1 MQVTIN
7 EECIPEDFSHVRNL
21 EEALVEL
28 NDRFVPPGQQLFQV
42 RVNGEF
48 FSERYP
54 RESKYMELREIST
67 LDLKTIPDGDMA
79 RVILG
84 EAVEQAGI
92 LCHAIEKSAGLF
104 RVSAEDE
111 ANRYFAQVIEALR
124 WLLIT
129 WENACQV
136 LQVDP
141 QKAVSGVGGGRP
153 LLSRGFR
160 IFVGKCWKSARMKT
174 TSCSLTSWN
183 TNFYPWCG
191 NGSTSW
197 KIWQKIDTDRSCG
210 HGALDP

>member
-7 EECIPEDFSHVRNL
+7 EEFIPEDFSHVRNL

-92 LCHAIEKSAGLF
+92 LCHAIEKSARLF

-141 QKAVSGVGGGRP
+141 QKAISSVGGRP
-153 LLSRGFR
+153 SSFVQGLQDLCGEMLEISEDEDYILLADLMEYELLPMVRE
-160 IFVGKCWKSARMKT
+160 
-174 TSCSLTSWN
+174 
-183 TNFYPWCG
+183 
-191 NGSTSW
+191 
-197 KIWQKIDTDRSCG
+197 WQHILENLAKN
-210 HGALDP
+210 

>member
-7 EECIPEDFSHVRNL
+7 EEFIPEDFSHVRNL

-92 LCHAIEKSAGLF
+92 LCHAIEKSARLF

-141 QKAVSGVGGGRP
+141 QKAISGVGGRP
-153 LLSRGFR
+153 SSFVQGLQDLCGEMLEISEDEDYILLADLMEYELLPMVRE
-160 IFVGKCWKSARMKT
+160 
-174 TSCSLTSWN
+174 
-183 TNFYPWCG
+183 
-191 NGSTSW
+191 
-197 KIWQKIDTDRSCG
+197 WQHILENLAKN
-210 HGALDP
+210 

>member
-7 EECIPEDFSHVRNL
+7 EEFIPEDFSHVRNL

-28 NDRFVPPGQQLFQV
+28 NDRFVPLGQQLFQV

-92 LCHAIEKSAGLF
+92 LCQAIEKSARLF

-129 WENACQV
+129 WENACRV

-141 QKAVSGVGGGRP
+141 KKAVSAVGARP
-153 LLSRGFR
+153 SSFIQGLQDLCGEMLEISEDEDYILLADLMEYELLPMVRE
-160 IFVGKCWKSARMKT
+160 
-174 TSCSLTSWN
+174 
-183 TNFYPWCG
+183 
-191 NGSTSW
+191 
-197 KIWQKIDTDRSCG
+197 WQHILENLAKF
-210 HGALDP
+210 